1 MNALHI
7 CCWGII
13 AHRGQTRCTTLMKK
27 MHNFPRPNHD
37 QPRAPS
43 TAPDDSRYIYIACP
57 WSPGG
62 GGMYKVADYLIQ
74 CQSDHLPNGSA
85 RLRALDTRGSVGPR
99 YSLWVLLTAI
109 ARIAAGRLQGNLAG
123 VHVNL
128 ATRMS
133 LFRKGTLIVACAAL
147 GVPTVLHLHAQM
159 NGFYE
164 RLPAVL
170 RTLTRWVFSLPQGV
184 IVIGPAA
191 KGFVIDMLQ
200 LPADRVHTIINGVPE
215 PDSVSVTTPGS
226 RLHRVLFLANLSDR
240 KGLLDLLQ
248 ALAHPA
254 LDTTGLTVTIAGG
267 GNVAGYQ
274 AKARELGVSD
284 LVRFEGWCDQ
294 RKVSRLLANSDMLV
308 LPSHDEVLP
317 LAILEA
323 LAHGVAVVTTA
334 VGEIP
339 SLLTDGVDAVFVTVA
354 SPARIAAGM
363 QKVLK
368 TPGLKQT
375 LASNGRALYAR
386 HFCLSSFFFNIAG
399 VHQRYFGLSSHM
411 NEKTPSVEDLQERA
425 DGGAM
430 PPDDQAAGTKIQ
442 HPACT
447 ALQLTASMNAAAGSP
462 AGFAA

>member
-1 MNALHI
+1 
-7 CCWGII
+7 
-13 AHRGQTRCTTLMKK
+13 MKK
-27 MHNFPRPNHD
+27 MQDSPLHNRKPS
-37 QPRAPS
+37 RAPS
-43 TAPDDSRYIYIACP
+43 PSSDDSSYIYIACP

-74 CQSDHLPNGSA
+74 CQAEDLPHGSA
-85 RLRALDTRGSVGPR
+85 QLRALDTRGSGGPL
-99 YSLWVLLTAI
+99 YSLWVLLVAI
-109 ARIAAGRLQGNLAG
+109 ARIAAGRLRGNLAG

-133 LFRKGTLIVACAAL
+133 LFRKGALIVACAAL

-159 NGFYE
+159 NGFYG
-164 RLPAVL
+164 RMPAVL
-170 RTLTRWVFSLPQGV
+170 RALTRWVFSLPKGV

-191 KGFVIDMLQ
+191 KGFVIDVLQ
-200 LPADRVHTIINGVPE
+200 VPADRVNTIINGVPE
-215 PDSVSVTTPGS
+215 PDSMPVPAPGS

-254 LDTTGLTVTIAGG
+254 LDTSGLTVTIAGG
-267 GNVAGYQ
+267 GNVAAYQ
-274 AKARELGVSD
+274 AKARDLGVSG

-323 LAHGVAVVTTA
+323 IAHGVAVVTTA

-354 SPARIAAGM
+354 NPASIAAGM

-368 TPGLKQT
+368 TPGLQQT
-375 LASNGRALYAR
+375 LARNGRALYAR
-386 HFCLSSFFFNIAG
+386 YFCLSSFFSNIAS
-399 VHQRYFGLSSHM
+399 VHQRYFGMSSHM
-411 NEKTPSVEDLQERA
+411 KEPPPSVEDLQERA
-425 DGGAM
+425 DSGAM
-430 PPDDQAAGTKIQ
+430 LPDGKPSGKKFNTR
-442 HPACT
+442 PAP
-447 ALQLTASMNAAAGSP
+447 L
-462 AGFAA
+462 

>member
-1 MNALHI
+1 MQDSPFSNRH
-7 CCWGII
+7 
-13 AHRGQTRCTTLMKK
+13 QV
-27 MHNFPRPNHD
+27 
-37 QPRAPS
+37 RATS
-43 TAPDDSRYIYIACP
+43 SSSDDSSTIYIACP
-57 WSPGG
+57 WSPSG

-74 CQSDHLPNGSA
+74 CQAEHLPSGSA
-85 RLRALDTRGSVGPR
+85 RLRALDTRGSGGPQ
-99 YSLWVLLTAI
+99 YSLWVLLMAI

-133 LFRKGTLIVACAAL
+133 LFRKGTLIVACAAM

-159 NGFYE
+159 NGFYD

-170 RTLTRWVFSLPQGV
+170 RWLTRWVFSLPQGV
-184 IVIGPAA
+184 IVIGPGA
-191 KGFVIDMLQ
+191 KGFVIDVLHV
-200 LPADRVHTIINGVPE
+200 PADRVHTIINGVPE
-215 PDSVSVTTPGS
+215 PDGVPQAVPGS
-226 RLHRVLFLANLSDR
+226 PLHRVLFLANLSDR

-254 LDTTGLTVTIAGG
+254 LDTSCLIVTIAGG
-267 GNVAGYQ
+267 GNVAAYQ
-274 AKARELGVSD
+274 AKARALGVSD

-294 RKVSRLLANSDMLV
+294 RKVSRLLANSDLLV

-323 LAHGVAVVTTA
+323 IAHGVAVVTTA

-354 SPARIAAGM
+354 SPESIAAGM

-375 LASNGRALYAR
+375 LTRNGRALYAQ
-386 HFCLSSFFFNIAG
+386 HFCLSSFFSNIAS
-399 VHQRYFGLSSHM
+399 VHQRCFGMASHM
-411 NEKTPSVEDLQERA
+411 KKTPPSVEDLQERA
-425 DGGAM
+425 DGDAM
-430 PPDDQAAGTKIQ
+430 VSDGKPAGTEINTR
-442 HPACT
+442 PAP
-447 ALQLTASMNAAAGSP
+447 L
-462 AGFAA
+462 